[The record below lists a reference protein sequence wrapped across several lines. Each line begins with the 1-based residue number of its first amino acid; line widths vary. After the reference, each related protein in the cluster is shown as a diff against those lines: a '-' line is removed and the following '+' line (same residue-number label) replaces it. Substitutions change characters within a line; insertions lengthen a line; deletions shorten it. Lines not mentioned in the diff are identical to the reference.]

1 MQCLVKVT
9 TGNGKQVSDTG
20 RIGSLA
26 PQNRKPKRQS
36 KDNETFVLYPENIQ
50 AKLNNSTPKFTEV
63 SLLNSLW
70 IL

>member
-36 KDNETFVLYPENIQ
+36 KDNETLYYIQ
-50 AKLNNSTPKFTEV
+50 KIYKLN
-63 SLLNSLW
+63 
-70 IL
+70 